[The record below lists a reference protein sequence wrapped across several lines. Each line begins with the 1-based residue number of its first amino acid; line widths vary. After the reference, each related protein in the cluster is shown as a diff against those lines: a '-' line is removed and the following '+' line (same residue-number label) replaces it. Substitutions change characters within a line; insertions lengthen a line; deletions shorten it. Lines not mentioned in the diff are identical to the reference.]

1 MYDVT
6 GSVQHVFEHS
16 KCCICDK
23 NMYSY
28 QDCELVTS
36 STFVMAAHSE
46 CVMEATPAEEDG
58 DDEDEDE
65 EEE

>member
-6 GSVQHVFEHS
+6 GSVQHFFEHS

-28 QDCELVTS
+28 QDCELVTYS
-36 STFVMAAHSE
+36 ATLVMAAHSE
-46 CVMEATPAEEDG
+46 CVIEVTPAEEDG
-58 DDEDEDE
+58 DDEQEDE
-65 EEE
+65 E